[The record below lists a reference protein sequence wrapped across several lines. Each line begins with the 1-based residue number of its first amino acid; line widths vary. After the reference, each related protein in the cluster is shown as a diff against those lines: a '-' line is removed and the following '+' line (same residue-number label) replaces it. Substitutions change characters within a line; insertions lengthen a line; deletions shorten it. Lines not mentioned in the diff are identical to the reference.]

1 MQVIID
7 EIETLTTEEF
17 AKKLKIKK
25 PTIEDWIRTGH
36 LVDGKHYI
44 KVRSVVRFLWPIVL
58 FQLLSDCNG
67 DKHCLSMGGIHVS
80 KDLAPLL
87 KGNLAKEDS
96 KKSDSEKFHQEHL
109 PVPKPKRQPV
119 INLDYS

>member
-36 LVDGKHYI
+36 LVNGKHYI

-58 FQLLSDCNG
+58 WQLLSDCSG
-67 DKHCLSMGGIHVS
+67 EKHCLSTGGIHVS
-80 KDLAPLL
+80 KDLSPFSAE
-87 KGNLAKEDS
+87 AEH
-96 KKSDSEKFHQEHL
+96 HQEQL
-109 PVPKPKRQPV
+109 PAQKPKRQPV